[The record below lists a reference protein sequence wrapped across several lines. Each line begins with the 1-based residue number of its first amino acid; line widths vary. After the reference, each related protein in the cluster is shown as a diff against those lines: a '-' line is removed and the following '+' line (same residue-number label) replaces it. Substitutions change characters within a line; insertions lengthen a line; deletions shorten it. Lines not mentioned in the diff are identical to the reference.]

1 MEVYRITLAKW
12 ANSLVG
18 SGRAA
23 RWNSADRF
31 IVYTAS
37 SRALACLENVVHRTG
52 RGLQAD
58 FRTICIDVPDTIPIQ
73 TIAATALPANWT
85 DYEQYGVCQQIG
97 DAWLMSQR
105 TAVLRVPS
113 AIIPAECNYL
123 LNPQHPDFAFIQI
136 AHVEP
141 FQFDS
146 RIKT

>member
-12 ANSLVG
+12 ADSLVA

-31 IVYTAS
+31 VIYTAA

-58 FRTICIDVPDTIPIQ
+58 FRTICIDIPDTLPIE
-73 TIAATALPANWT
+73 TIALDTLPPDWS
-85 DYEQYGVCQQIG
+85 DFEQYTHCQRLG
-97 DAWLMSQR
+97 DAWLVGRKSAILQ
-105 TAVLRVPS
+105 VPS
-113 AIIPAECNYL
+113 AIVPAEHNYL
-123 LNPQHPDFAFIQI
+123 LNPQHPDFAYIQI
-136 AHVEP
+136 SQVEP

-146 RIKT
+146 RIK